1 MTKIVTATQ
10 ARSDIYNLINETAL
24 SHEPIIITGKKANA
38 VMMSQEDYNAIA
50 ETLYLSS
57 IPNMAN
63 SIQEAMRALDS
74 EFSEDVEW

>member
-24 SHEPIIITGKKANA
+24 SHEPIIITSKKANA